1 MSDRDF
7 EAVNA
12 LAMDQISR
20 LERGEAVE
28 VVPQIHYNTQ
38 RGSLWDSETDATRRW
53 SPSSNPTA
61 ATPGRGVPV
70 MGASTYANNGRYNY
84 NVGGVDSPEALYRR
98 TLNAVFKDT
107 ARSTTGQPQTQSTI
121 QEPRANRTRKIMKE
135 ENIIRTSL
143 SPSSLQESSFVHG
156 GLNSFSSNSPNSSS
170 SKRTPAKRRDKVK
183 KSPQYVP
190 ESVHTPTN
198 TVQMIKRGPLL
209 GHETKTNFTAI
220 ALSSVARMA
229 TTLVASWAREKGV
242 PYHLL

>member
-84 NVGGVDSPEALYRR
+84 SVGGVDSPEALYRR

-107 ARSTTGQPQTQSTI
+107 ARATNNQAQTPL
-121 QEPRANRTRKIMKE
+121 QEPRDNITRSKIMKE
-135 ENIIRTSL
+135 EKIIKTSL
-143 SPSSLQESSFVHG
+143 SPSSIQESSFVHG
-156 GLNSFSSNSPNSSS
+156 GLNSFSGNSPNSSS
-170 SKRTPAKRRDKVK
+170 SRRTPAKRKDKVK
-183 KSPQYVP
+183 KVPQYVP

-198 TVQMIKRGPLL
+198 TVQMIRRGPLL